1 MSELTNTRVPTPS
14 NPSNLAPRYEIRK
27 LKPVHLPW
35 ATAILAHSHGFHSNV
50 WQKIWPD
57 RDLGRWVV
65 ENSLNFE
72 YLVRHQID
80 SGLSFGVFDTEYE
93 FRTDT
98 ARATGGAL
106 LWDAAEL
113 NTESVEKT
121 QGRAAESKRLLN
133 QMDFPLVSIILSY
146 DGFAPLSPKKMKPLL
161 AAWPEF
167 PILYGALE
175 QRDQR
180 DPASWKPTAP
190 RQVLMRNATSTRGD
204 YEGRGV
210 MGAAARWLQREAA
223 LMGFRGIQIEAMA
236 DKVIRVWMEG
246 VQKPFRGTV
255 VSEFECQTLEV
266 DGEGPFGAAT
276 QRIVKAWVDL
286 TA

>member
-255 VSEFECQTLEV
+255 TLEV